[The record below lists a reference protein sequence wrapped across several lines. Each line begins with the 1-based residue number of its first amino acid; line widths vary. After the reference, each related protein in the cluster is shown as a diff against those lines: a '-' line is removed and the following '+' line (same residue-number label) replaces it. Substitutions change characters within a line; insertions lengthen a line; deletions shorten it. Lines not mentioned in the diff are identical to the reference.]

1 MQYAG
6 RRGGS
11 SHGRWHRCCRQRP
24 SIVSPG
30 GATGGQALHGGAG
43 RGPAAAGLGLG
54 AVPWAGRRGT
64 PGGVSP
70 GGWHPAL
77 LGLRRGAGCCPL
89 TPREQGCDELSG

>member
-11 SHGRWHRCCRQRP
+11 SHGRWHRCCGQRP

-30 GATGGQALHGGAG
+30 GAAGGWALHGGPG
-43 RGPAAAGLGLG
+43 RDPAAAGLGLG
-54 AVPWAGRRGT
+54 AGWRGT
-64 PGGVSP
+64 RGGGGGASP
-70 GGWHPAL
+70 GLGEHPAL

>member
-30 GATGGQALHGGAG
+30 GAAGGQALHGGAG

-54 AVPWAGRRGT
+54 AVPWAGWRRARGERHL
-64 PGGVSP
+64 GG
-70 GGWHPAL
+70 GNI
-77 LGLRRGAGCCPL
+77 LR
-89 TPREQGCDELSG
+89 